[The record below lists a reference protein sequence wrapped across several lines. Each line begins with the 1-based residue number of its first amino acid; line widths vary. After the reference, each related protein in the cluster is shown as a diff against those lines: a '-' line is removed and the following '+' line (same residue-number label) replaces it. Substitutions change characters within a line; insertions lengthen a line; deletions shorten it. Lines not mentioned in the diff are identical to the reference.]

1 MSPRTSAS
9 GPRWPSFSGLITD
22 RTVWTT
28 PCAMSRAKTLTRRPP
43 SSTTMAPGWPFT
55 CRRRISTP
63 AETNC
68 RAEPI
73 SRRATR
79 SGPTIGFSQDGP
91 SAVPVDDHV
100 VGEQLDQSV
109 HVAVG
114 DRGEEAFGELVALP
128 PGRFEPRSLRFDM
141 ATGAH
146 GELPA
151 VRLGLSDDL
160 GDFVVAVA
168 EHVVEQKD
176 RPLDGA
182 EPFQEHEERHRK
194 RVRLLGVR
202 RRVLTA
208 VVGHERLRQPWPD
221 VGLPSGARLRRAD
234 FRPVLERALMA

>member
-1 MSPRTSAS
+1 MHPRPECPRCSAPRSCGRSASERPAAFGRWRGSGGPRTGCYGGWLTAA
-9 GPRWPSFSGLITD
+9 LTD
-22 RTVWTT
+22 EPPYVCQRAEVAELLRVDHRSDRLDDTLCDVE
-28 PCAMSRAKTLTRRPP
+28 AKTLTRRPS

-160 GDFVVAVA
+160 GD
-168 EHVVEQKD
+168 
-176 RPLDGA
+176 
-182 EPFQEHEERHRK
+182 
-194 RVRLLGVR
+194 
-202 RRVLTA
+202 
-208 VVGHERLRQPWPD
+208 
-221 VGLPSGARLRRAD
+221 
-234 FRPVLERALMA
+234 